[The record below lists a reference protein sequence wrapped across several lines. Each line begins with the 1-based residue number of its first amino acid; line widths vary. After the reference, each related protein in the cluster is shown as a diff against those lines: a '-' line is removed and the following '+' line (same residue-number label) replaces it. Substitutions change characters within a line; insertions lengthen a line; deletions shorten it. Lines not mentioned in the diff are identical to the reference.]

1 MVPLTIGDVMKTN
14 VVTIPPTSDAAT
26 AARLMLRKRIGSVVV
41 AEEDKLKG
49 IITKTD
55 IVGHVAT
62 H

>member
-1 MVPLTIGDVMKTN
+1 MKTN

-41 AEEDKLKG
+41 AEEEKLKG

-55 IVGHVAT
+55 IVRYVAA
-62 H
+62 HQM